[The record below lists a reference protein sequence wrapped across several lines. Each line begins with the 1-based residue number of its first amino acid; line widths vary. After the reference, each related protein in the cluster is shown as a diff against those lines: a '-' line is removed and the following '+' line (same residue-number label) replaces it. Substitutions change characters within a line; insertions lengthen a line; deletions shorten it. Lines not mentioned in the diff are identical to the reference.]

1 MITQSVGD
9 EVSQLDPG
17 AAYVYERSDGRIY
30 ARKIGETK
38 RVLIGEE
45 YIADNHYKR
54 SRIAEEWIPIIEAA
68 EHNPALQDALDRA
81 KVVYELSRQQDP
93 LFHHPV

>member
-1 MITQSVGD
+1 M
-9 EVSQLDPG
+9 SQLEPG
-17 AAYVYERSDGRIY
+17 ATYVYERDGSRIY
-30 ARKIGETK
+30 ARKIGETE

-45 YIADNHYKR
+45 YELDINRRRMELSDT
-54 SRIAEEWIPIIEAA
+54 WIPIIEAA

-81 KVVYELSRQQDP
+81 KVIYELTKQEQP

>member
-1 MITQSVGD
+1 MSK
-9 EVSQLDPG
+9 LKPG
-17 AAYVYERSDGRIY
+17 VTYIYERSNGKVY
-30 ARKIGETK
+30 AREMGAVE

-45 YIADNHYKR
+45 YTLDIHRRRTEIADD
-54 SRIAEEWIPIIEAA
+54 WVPIVESA

-81 KVVYELSRQQDP
+81 KLIYVLSTKEDP

>member
-1 MITQSVGD
+1 MT
-9 EVSQLDPG
+9 QLDPG
-17 AAYVYERSDGRIY
+17 ATYVYERADGRIY

-54 SRIAEEWIPIIEAA
+54 RQIAEEWIPIIEAA

-81 KVVYELSRQQDP
+81 KIIYELSRREDP